1 MKIGTIANNKEQC
14 LVFYV
19 DESFS
24 ISADEISK
32 KFQVRIKNTMQMFI
46 KEDADKLN
54 EITNNFCKSLA
65 CHQVRFATAS
75 QTIIATTSWHPA
87 GQQPGRR

>member
-54 EITNNFCKSLA
+54 EITNA
-65 CHQVRFATAS
+65 IEQVKLNHNQYWKAS
-75 QTIIATTSWHPA
+75 SCQIIYDFIINK
-87 GQQPGRR
+87 GL

>member
-1 MKIGTIANNKEQC
+1 MKLGTIVNNKEQC

-19 DESFS
+19 DENFS

-46 KEDADKLN
+46 KEDRDKLN
-54 EITNNFCKSLA
+54 EITNAIEQVKLNHAQYSL
-65 CHQVRFATAS
+65 
-75 QTIIATTSWHPA
+75 IENEKINGWHPI
-87 GQQPGRR
+87 QTQKK